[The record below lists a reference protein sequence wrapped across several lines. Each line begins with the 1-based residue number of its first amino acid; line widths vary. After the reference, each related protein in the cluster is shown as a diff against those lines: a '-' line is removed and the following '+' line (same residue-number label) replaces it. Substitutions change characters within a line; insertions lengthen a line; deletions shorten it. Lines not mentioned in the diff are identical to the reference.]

1 MENLKKSCEKAEKN
15 NVQIYNA
22 GETHRCPFVQGTADL
37 YANLID
43 EEFTEWLQADNV
55 KEQVDA
61 CLDLIW
67 VLTGYMLSIGVDV
80 IGAWDEVAASN
91 RSKIMPDGKCLKD
104 ENGKIIKPEG
114 YFKPNLK
121 QFIPDNI
128 K

>member
-1 MENLKKSCEKAEKN
+1 MKSVVSDVAFLM
-15 NVQIYNA
+15 YA
-22 GETHRCPFVQGTADL
+22 GNQEINQDTANL
-37 YANLID
+37 YAGLID
-43 EEFTEWLQADNV
+43 EEFDEWLKALNNV
-55 KEQVDA
+55 EEQVDA

-91 RSKIMPDGKCLKD
+91 RSKVMPNGKCLKD
-104 ENGKIIKPEG
+104 KNGKIIKPEG

>member
-1 MENLKKSCEKAEKN
+1 MKSVVGDVAFLM
-15 NVQIYNA
+15 YA
-22 GETHRCPFVQGTADL
+22 GNQEINQDTADL
-37 YANLID
+37 YTNLID

-55 KEQVDA
+55 EEQVDA

-80 IGAWDEVAASN
+80 TGAWDEVAASN
-91 RSKIMPDGKCLKD
+91 RSKVMPNGKCLKD
-104 ENGKIIKPEG
+104 KNGKIIKPSG